1 MFRKKMDEV
10 MLLLC
15 PQRKM
20 KAEQSNTS
28 TSEILLSLGI
38 FWYNVK
44 SFYWKRLLL
53 HSDLKLI

>member
-1 MFRKKMDEV
+1 MDEV